1 LGWGYHVLEPIQSV
15 ESKSNAGVS
24 RKPILLVN
32 GSLNPSNA
40 EQLGHLAL
48 NRSLSVVEVEEV
60 DSERNPET
68 QAKRAK
74 ALHSLEQGLDV
85 VLSFPFTTNPLSR
98 EHLQDFH
105 DTLQWLTI
113 SIIDSKRVGGLIIV
127 GGDTAMKVYRTLG
140 ACGIE
145 SLGEVQPGVPYG
157 RWIGGLLADCP
168 VVTKAGGFGQVD
180 TLAAAAAVL
189 QQL

>member
-1 LGWGYHVLEPIQSV
+1 MGGIRGWLVLPLGWGYHILEPIHSV
-15 ESKSNAGVS
+15 ESKPNTGVS

-40 EQLGHLAL
+40 EQLRHLAL
-48 NRSLSVVEVEEV
+48 NRSLSVIEVEEV
-60 DSERNPET
+60 DSEGNPET

-113 SIIDSKRVGGLIIV
+113 TIIDSKRVGGLIIV

-145 SLGEVQPGVPYG
+145 ES
-157 RWIGGLLADCP
+157 RGGS
-168 VVTKAGGFGQVD
+168 AGSPLRKVD
-180 TLAAAAAVL
+180 WRTAG
-189 QQL
+189 